1 MRAGYDE
8 CVLAVVASGQFRT
21 RDCTNLD
28 AFLAVNTQVGQ
39 TKQRLGA
46 YAEKI
51 EIIKQKN

>member
-1 MRAGYDE
+1 MHAGYDE

-39 TKQRLGA
+39 TKKRLGA
-46 YAEKI
+46 
-51 EIIKQKN
+51 